1 MITAW
6 HRSNETSKR
15 LDAIPGVGH
24 VLATAL
30 VASIADPKVFRSGG
44 AARPRLQSDA
54 RDEHRGHS
62 AAYGRDQG
70 IVRPEKTNAS
80 RHLDEVLKPLPKCV
94 FTRPRPKAD
103 ISFSDPKTKAG
114 WTVGGRN

>member
-30 VASIADPKVFRSGG
+30 VASIADPKVFRSG
-44 AARPRLQSDA
+44 
-54 RDEHRGHS
+54 RDFSAWIGLVTPEENGHRKS
-62 AAYGRDQG
+62 
-70 IVRPEKTNAS
+70 V
-80 RHLDEVLKPLPKCV
+80 EVV
-94 FTRPRPKAD
+94 
-103 ISFSDPKTKAG
+103 
-114 WTVGGRN
+114 